1 MKSKVFTAIVFTL
14 LGVTWAIISPI
25 GSAPDDDYHL
35 ASIWCVD
42 DEAKNCSRSDI
53 EGAILAPR
61 ILVSWPPCYVKWPE
75 SKSSAKCIDELE
87 LPNQL
92 IATFRHNGNGTYP
105 ELFYK
110 TMNIFAGDNF
120 YNSIISMRLFNL
132 LLAATIFFLAL
143 ISVTNNLVR
152 VVLGAWG
159 LVLVPQGIFL
169 VASTNPS
176 SWAITSVSFFW
187 IFCQTL
193 YDEWKEKRRT
203 TMLPLIGAFVCL
215 VMAIGSRKDTL
226 FYIMVSIILIFILN
240 LKFHSFFKLSYAN
253 RFFIFII
260 ATLGV
265 FTLLVIGNFLTEA
278 RLNLEFPKN
287 SIENNT
293 PNSFLDL
300 MLSLPAGILSL
311 FGGQEPK
318 LDQFR
323 GNLDSAFTYGL
334 SWQDFGLPSFS
345 SIILFTVFIIIIF
358 LNKAYNDTNKILSLL
373 FLFGI
378 YISVIVWTKGSYG
391 KSIEGFNSIQFQ
403 PRYFIPLL
411 LIFTGVALYNR
422 TKFVQKL
429 NPFTLHAISLLLSIA
444 ISVAWLAVFSRYT
457 NGVLVPFS
465 NLGSTPEWWPPIYF
479 FNKSHLFLMNFIFSY
494 LWIFSTITYPSIK
507 ITSVVK

>member
-1 MKSKVFTAIVFTL
+1 MKSKVFAAIVFTL

-42 DEAKNCSRSDI
+42 DAAKNCSRSNI
-53 EGAILAPR
+53 EGAVLAPR

-75 SKSSAKCIDELE
+75 SKSSAKCIDEME

-92 IATFRHNGNGTYP
+92 IATFRHNGVGTYP

-110 TMNIFAGDNF
+110 TMNIFAGDNI
-120 YNSIISMRLFNL
+120 YNSIISMRIFNL
-132 LLAATIFFLAL
+132 LLATTIFFLAL

-203 TMLPLIGAFVCL
+203 NILPLIGAFVCL
-215 VMAIGSRKDTL
+215 LMAIGSRKDTI
-226 FYIMVSIILIFILN
+226 FYIIVSIILIFILN
-240 LKFHSFFKLSYAN
+240 LKFHYFYKQSIVN

-260 ATLGV
+260 TTLGV
-265 FTLLVIGNFLTEA
+265 FSLLIIGSFMTEPK
-278 RLNLEFPKN
+278 LNLKFPKN

-300 MLSLPAGILSL
+300 ILSIPAGILSL

-323 GNLDSAFTYGL
+323 GDLESVFTYGL

-345 SIILFTVFIIIIF
+345 SIILFTVFIIFIF
-358 LNKAYNDTNKILSLL
+358 LNKAYKDINKNLSLL
-373 FLFGI
+373 FIFGI

-391 KSIEGFNSIQFQ
+391 ENIEEFNPIQFQ

-411 LIFTGVALYNR
+411 VIFTGVALYNR
-422 TKFVQKL
+422 TKIVQKL
-429 NPFTLHAISLLLSIA
+429 NPFTLHTITLLLSIA

-465 NLGSTPEWWPPIYF
+465 NLRTTPEWWPQIYF
-479 FNKSHLFLMNFIFSY
+479 LNKSQFFLMNFIFSY
-494 LWIFSTITYPSIK
+494 LWIFSTITYPNLK
-507 ITSVVK
+507 MTSVVK